1 MLLLA
6 QGLSGHAAAPGLSRA
21 PPHPA
26 WPPGPQPL
34 RGSQLCGTAGRDHPA
49 HSPAAFIGSGGRAG
63 KDGGLAVATSGHR
76 SIHRND
82 TALPSCH
89 CAVER
94 GWMVAGA
101 EGLFLLWLMSLLS
114 HAGRFA
120 LVLQAGRSL
129 PGAGSVSH
137 HDLSKKPCSGIF
149 KPPPRSVEG
158 SGRKRSSFLT
168 MRCCRCWCWSSS
180 PARFLF
186 PPAEHHGTWRLHPI
200 NHSVTHDPLQT
211 WLLWGQ
217 WMGCLGGEPEGPP
230 RSPRG
235 FQLSSPSCRSPPK

>member
-6 QGLSGHAAAPGLSRA
+6 QGPSGHAAAPGLSRA

-34 RGSQLCGTAGRDHPA
+34 RGSQLRGTAGHDHPA

-76 SIHRND
+76 SIHRDD

-101 EGLFLLWLMSLLS
+101 EGLFLLWLMSLLL

-120 LVLQAGRSL
+120 LALQAGRSL

-149 KPPPRSVEG
+149 KPPPVR
-158 SGRKRSSFLT
+158 
-168 MRCCRCWCWSSS
+168 
-180 PARFLF
+180 
-186 PPAEHHGTWRLHPI
+186 
-200 NHSVTHDPLQT
+200 
-211 WLLWGQ
+211 
-217 WMGCLGGEPEGPP
+217 GGEWEEA
-230 RSPRG
+230 
-235 FQLSSPSCRSPPK
+235 QLLSHHEVLQMLVLEFFSRPLPLPTSGTPWDLALAPHKSLGHS